1 MDARNSVGILL
12 WSFVIAAA
20 CGAAD
25 DPPQDTSTGATSDTT
40 AGAVSVE
47 RCPEFPTQA
56 ECEAATVGP
65 AQDTCAWLEV
75 RVPGPT
81 CASDVVVAQC
91 VGLTYVGEGCQAL
104 ECEGPGSSATVDGF
118 FREVDG
124 AIQVFANPPAQC
136 GLVALHDGWG
146 ACLGDET
153 PPECSCLCGP

>member
-1 MDARNSVGILL
+1 VDARRSVVILVS
-12 WSFVIAAA
+12 SFLVAAA
-20 CGAAD
+20 CGAPD
-25 DPPQDTSTGATSDTT
+25 DPPQDATTGATSDTT

-47 RCPEFPTQA
+47 QCPEFPTQA
-56 ECEAATVGP
+56 ECEAAASSLG
-65 AQDTCAWLEV
+65 QDTCAWLEV

-91 VGLTYVGEGCQAL
+91 VGLTYVGEGCQAF

-136 GLVALHDGWG
+136 GLAALDDGWG
-146 ACLGDET
+146 ACGGNET
-153 PPECSCLCGP
+153 PPECSCLCDP

>member
-1 MDARNSVGILL
+1 MPTPR
-12 WSFVIAAA
+12 VIVSCFAVAAA

-47 RCPEFPTQA
+47 QCPEFPTQA
-56 ECEAATVGP
+56 ECEAAIDGP
-65 AQDTCAWLEV
+65 AQAFTCAWLEV

-91 VGLTYVGEGCQAL
+91 VGMTYVGEGCQAF
-104 ECEGPGSSATVDGF
+104 ECEGAGSSATVDGF

-136 GLVALHDGWG
+136 GFVALDDGWA
-146 ACLGDET
+146 ACVGDEP

>member
-1 MDARNSVGILL
+1 VDARNSVGILL

-56 ECEAATVGP
+56 ECKAATVGP

>member
-1 MDARNSVGILL
+1 VDARNSVGILL

-40 AGAVSVE
+40 PGAVSVE
-47 RCPEFPTQA
+47 RYPEFPTQA